1 VSIVIQPTRS
11 ILTLLPFIASHQG
24 CRSCGGDDND
34 RRDRQLQKLQAL
46 STIKS
51 DFKQQFVDVIGPE
64 IEAKLTELLIEY
76 FVEHVDCL
84 ANGAFN
90 LTIAV
95 TPVYFWELD
104 LGGCAIDW
112 GIAT

>member
-24 CRSCGGDDND
+24 CRSCRGDDND
-34 RRDRQLQKLQAL
+34 KRNRQLQKLQAL
-46 STIKS
+46 STTT
-51 DFKQQFVDVIGPE
+51 DFESEFVDVIGPE